1 MASKFR
7 LVVWTFI
14 VLTLSV
20 TALIAL
26 TPTSKL
32 FELITKV
39 ERQFSGLSSHTIK
52 LEDVTIKYLRG
63 GRGEPLIMLH
73 GFGADKDN
81 WTRIA
86 KHLSKH
92 YDVIALDIPGFGE
105 STQTLALDY
114 DVFSQVRRLESFA
127 NALNI
132 EQFHLAGSSM
142 GGYIAGNFAAK
153 RAEKVKTLWLISP
166 FGVMTAEPSEMF
178 IAVKNGANPAV
189 LPRNETEFSDLFDFL
204 FVEPPFIPSPI
215 VTHLAQKS
223 AERVIINTKIFEQMH
238 RMKDNRPYPDSPLE
252 QALVDYKG
260 KVLVTWGDKDRVLHV
275 DGASVLSSILP
286 QAAIDIM
293 KDVGHLPMLEKPQ
306 SSAQTFIAF
315 ELGE

>member
-1 MASKFR
+1 MASKFQ
-7 LVVWTFI
+7 LVIWTFI
-14 VLTLSV
+14 VLSLSA
-20 TALIAL
+20 TALFAL

-32 FELITKV
+32 FDLITTV
-39 ERQFSGLSSHTIK
+39 ERQFSGLSSHTVE
-52 LEDVTIKYLRG
+52 LDDVTIKYLRG

-86 KHLSKH
+86 KYLSKH

-114 DVFSQVRRLESFA
+114 DVFSQVARLDAFA

-132 EQFHLAGSSM
+132 DKFHLAGSSM

-153 RAEKVKTLWLISP
+153 HAKKVKALWLISP

-178 IAVKNGANPAV
+178 VAVKNGANPAV
-189 LPRNETEFSDLFDFL
+189 LPRNESEFNDLFDFL

-223 AERVIINTKIFEQMH
+223 ADRVIINTKIFEQMH

-252 QALVDYKG
+252 QALKDYTG
-260 KVLVTWGDKDRVLHV
+260 NVLVTWGDKDRVLNV
-275 DGASVLSSILP
+275 DGARVLSTIIP
-286 QAAIDIM
+286 QANIDIM
-293 KDVGHLPMLEKPQ
+293 KDVGHLPMLEKPK

-315 ELGE
+315 EQGK